1 LAGWHIPC
9 LSEIRIRNDFSLKIK
24 LGLSINGEI
33 SMYGPAADKLSS
45 YFDTIMKTFEESE
58 QDRSMANRALIIDDD
73 REALNLLTFYL
84 TSDGFTVDSA
94 VNGSKGLDLAKVNEY
109 DVILTDLNLPD
120 INGIEMVR
128 RSREISPAT
137 EIIVVTGEDSAEKAI
152 EATRVGAFGYIVKDG
167 NYQGLMVDVRNAVE
181 RKQQTLI
188 NSRQAREIEE
198 LRGRLSSRTSYEGVI
213 GGARSMQN
221 IYEIIENVAESDANI
236 LILGESGTGKE
247 VIANAVHYKSH
258 RAGKPFVKV
267 NCSALPK
274 DLIESQLF
282 GHVKGSFTGA
292 NSDKVGFIGQAA
304 GGSLLLDEIGEMP
317 IDLQPKLLRVLQ
329 EKVFYRVGSDK
340 PQEADFRLICST
352 NRDPFEAIQDGNLR
366 EDLYYRINTIE
377 IKIPS
382 LRERMEDVPML
393 AEHFLEMY
401 AEKYKRDKMK
411 FSQSAYNQMLNYAW
425 RGNVRELQHVIER
438 AILLSKGSTI
448 DFVDIQHD
456 PDGGHTM
463 IPPVQGKTADNGSS
477 QSDMSPVLN
486 FQVTDTRD
494 LAGMSGDDLF
504 EEIGKMVVDS
514 LSEPIEGDEQNDVFN
529 NIESGVVLAALRR
542 TRGNKQAAANL
553 LGLYRP
559 RLYGMIK
566 RHKLEERV

>member
-1 LAGWHIPC
+1 
-9 LSEIRIRNDFSLKIK
+9 
-24 LGLSINGEI
+24 
-33 SMYGPAADKLSS
+33 
-45 YFDTIMKTFEESE
+45 
-58 QDRSMANRALIIDDD
+58 
-73 REALNLLTFYL
+73 
-84 TSDGFTVDSA
+84 
-94 VNGSKGLDLAKVNEY
+94 
-109 DVILTDLNLPD
+109 
-120 INGIEMVR
+120 
-128 RSREISPAT
+128 
-137 EIIVVTGEDSAEKAI
+137 
-152 EATRVGAFGYIVKDG
+152 
-167 NYQGLMVDVRNAVE
+167 
-181 RKQQTLI
+181 
-188 NSRQAREIEE
+188 
-198 LRGRLSSRTSYEGVI
+198 
-213 GGARSMQN
+213 MQN

-247 VIANAVHYKSH
+247 VIANAIHYKSH

-282 GHVKGSFTGA
+282 GHIKGSFTGA
-292 NSDKVGFIGQAA
+292 NSDKTGFIGQAA

-352 NRDPFEAIQDGNLR
+352 NRTPFEAIQDGNLR

-377 IKIPS
+377 IKIPP

-401 AEKYKRDKMK
+401 AEKYKRDRMK
-411 FSQSAYNQMLNYAW
+411 FSQSAYNQMLNYTW

-438 AILLSKGSTI
+438 AILLSRGSTI
-448 DFVDIQHD
+448 DSLDIRID
-456 PDGGHTM
+456 PSAT
-463 IPPVQGKTADNGSS
+463 PPPINIQVPAPSADNGGSAV
-477 QSDMSPVLN
+477 PVFN
-486 FQVTDTRD
+486 R
-494 LAGMSGDDLF
+494 GMSIDPTLTGDALF
-504 EEIGKMVVDS
+504 EEIGKLVVDS
-514 LSEPIEGDEQNDVFN
+514 LEEPTEGADQNDVFN
-529 NIESGVVLAALRR
+529 ELESGVVLAALRR

-566 RHKLEERV
+566 RHNLEERV